1 MKIKWEYEDEEA
13 DDYEWEYETEEEE
26 GEKSGGEGEGQNE
39 NDDEDEEIP
48 EELPDPF
55 SSNGQ
60 KSVAAPVNKS
70 NKSTTSDVISVSV
83 NKMWLTYMSVFHFWN
98 LLDLKSWTISD

>member
-1 MKIKWEYEDEEA
+1 MG
-13 DDYEWEYETEEEE
+13 EE

-39 NDDEDEEIP
+39 NDDEEEEIP

-70 NKSTTSDVISVSV
+70 NKSTTPDVKNGHQPTNGKDEEEDVSASEE
-83 NKMWLTYMSVFHFWN
+83 NGKKKHHKKKKSRHQERI
-98 LLDLKSWTISD
+98 DELK